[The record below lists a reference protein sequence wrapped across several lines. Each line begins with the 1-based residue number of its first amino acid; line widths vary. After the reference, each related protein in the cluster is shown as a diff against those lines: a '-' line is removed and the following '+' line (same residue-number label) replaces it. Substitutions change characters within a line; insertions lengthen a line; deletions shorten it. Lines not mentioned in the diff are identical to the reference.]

1 MAKKEFNIFK
11 ANRIKFGELREDAF
25 NYIKKI
31 YSANGR
37 EFTMASPFAQIIT
50 VLLHLGRMIL
60 FYIENSITELNIK
73 TAYHPRS
80 IQGLATLTGH
90 IPTNGIAARGTLYMS
105 YVNNGSQYV
114 GKNITIKNFTKIK
127 NTANGLTYLAV
138 LPSNSLQLTVG
149 AYDSKVELS
158 IIQGELQYQTAT
170 GKGEVLQ
177 SFNFAFKPNS
187 IVDDFFVNVYVN
199 GEYWESVP
207 SILDMGYKQKACI
220 VRNSLNGGIDVFFG
234 TGVNGAVPEE
244 GASIVC
250 EYILTNGFDGN
261 ILSDSTDNYWIFEDS
276 GYDSDGDYV
285 DLNSIYTLT
294 SGSDIIFGAYG
305 ESLEM
310 TRQLAPHMSRSFVLA
325 NEVNYRT
332 FLSKLNI
339 FSKIHVFSG
348 FNTYNDNKTELEYEN
363 AKAEYSS
370 VKESYL
376 SQVNLTGKNSKAA
389 LTLYD
394 KVLEA
399 KKDVDIKKRAFDE
412 SHEDDNVIYMY
423 LIPDIT
429 KRINA
434 NQNYF
439 TCPQDIFLLSK
450 DEKEGILNLI
460 DNSGQKMITV
470 DNKILD
476 PIYVRFA
483 INIFVQIWSDYDFN
497 SVKSEIITAV
507 SDYMITNKRKD
518 RIPIS
523 DIISVVENVD
533 GVDSVS
539 AFFDADKNNA
549 MYYGDGKY
557 GIDNYGDIILE
568 RNTLG
573 VFGNNTFTN
582 DLYPL
587 FRGPFTSSEGIEY
600 EDSIDALISPI
611 NITLRGKTKRNNNK

>member
-1 MAKKEFNIFK
+1 MAKREFNIFK
-11 ANRIKFGELREDAF
+11 ANRIKFSELRDDAF

-31 YSANGR
+31 YNANGR

-80 IQGLATLTGH
+80 VQGLATLTGH
-90 IPTNGIAARGTLYMS
+90 IPCSGIAARGTLYMS
-105 YVNNGSQYV
+105 YINNGNYL
-114 GKNITIKNFTKIK
+114 GKNVIINNFTKIK
-127 NTANGLTYLAV
+127 NSATGLTYLAV
-138 LPSNSLQLTVG
+138 LPSESMRLTVG
-149 AYDSKVELS
+149 AYDSKIELS
-158 IIQGELQYQTAT
+158 IIQGVLQYQRST
-170 GKGEVLQ
+170 GTGEVLQ
-177 SFNFAFKPNS
+177 SFNFSLKPNT
-187 IVDDFFVNVYVN
+187 IVDNLFIIVYVN
-199 GEYWESVP
+199 GEHWESVP
-207 SILDMGYKQKACI
+207 SILDMTYRQKACV

-234 TGVNGAVPEE
+234 TGNNGAVPPE

-250 EYILTNGFDGN
+250 EYILTNGYAGN
-261 ILSDSTDNYWIFEDS
+261 ILSETEDNYWTFEDS
-276 GYDSDGDYV
+276 GYDSAGDYV

-294 SGSDIIFGAYG
+294 SGSDIIFGTYP
-305 ESLEM
+305 ESIDM
-310 TRQLAPHMSRSFVLA
+310 TRQFAPHMSRSFVLA

-348 FNTYNDNKTELEYEN
+348 FNTYSDSKAEIEYEN
-363 AKAEYSS
+363 AKVEYSS

-376 SQVNLTGKNSKAA
+376 SQVNLTGKNSRAA
-389 LTLYD
+389 LDLYD

-399 KKDVDIKKRAFDE
+399 KKNVDIKKRIYNE
-412 SHEDDNVIYMY
+412 SREDDNVVYMY

-429 KRINA
+429 KRING
-434 NQNYF
+434 NENYF
-439 TCPQDIFLLSK
+439 TCPQDIFLLSD

-460 DNSGQKMITV
+460 DNSGQKMLTV
-470 DNKILD
+470 DNRIVD

-497 SVKSEIITAV
+497 AVKSSIIATV
-507 SDYMITNKRKD
+507 SNYLLTNERKD

-523 DIISVVENVD
+523 DIISVVENVE

-539 AFFDADKNNA
+539 AFFDADKNNSV
-549 MYYGDGKY
+549 YYGEGNY
-557 GIDNYGDIILE
+557 GIDNYGDITLE
-568 RNTLG
+568 RNMKG
-573 VFGNNTFTN
+573 VFGNNVFTN

-587 FRGPFTSSEGIEY
+587 FRGPFTSPEGIEY
-600 EDSIDALISPI
+600 NDSVNSLVSPI
-611 NITLRGKTKRNNNK
+611 NITLRGKTKRK